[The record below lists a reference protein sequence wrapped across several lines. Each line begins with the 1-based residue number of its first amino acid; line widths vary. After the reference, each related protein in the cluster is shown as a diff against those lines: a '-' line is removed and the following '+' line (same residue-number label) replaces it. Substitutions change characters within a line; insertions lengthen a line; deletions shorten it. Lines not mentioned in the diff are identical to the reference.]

1 MVFRVAG
8 STVGAGGGPIGN
20 YGLFISSQNQ
30 TNSVANTANLVALD
44 ASAVRASGITNSAGT
59 LTFANAGFYQI
70 VVELS
75 FTSTT
80 GTNPTISTWL
90 QQNGTNI
97 ANTAQDFQLLGGA
110 NTFQI
115 GICNWIIQA
124 AANDTFATYWSCS
137 NTNVSLAYQ
146 GTLTSPV
153 RPASPS
159 AIIVISQV

>member
-8 STVGAGGGPIGN
+8 PVVGAGGGPIGN
-20 YGLFISSQNQ
+20 YGLFISTQNQ
-30 TNSVANTANLVALD
+30 LNNVANTANLVTLD
-44 ASAVRASGITNSAGT
+44 ASPVRASGITNSAGI

-70 VVELS
+70 VAELS
-75 FTSTT
+75 FTSTV
-80 GTNPTISTWL
+80 GANPTISTWFY
-90 QQNGTNI
+90 QNGANI

-146 GTLTSPV
+146 AALTGPV

>member
-8 STVGAGGGPIGN
+8 SVLGAGGGSIGN
-20 YGLFISSQNQ
+20 YGVFISSQNQ
-30 TNSVANTANLVALD
+30 LNNVANTANLVTLD
-44 ASAVRASGITNSAGT
+44 ASPVRASGITNSAGI

-70 VVELS
+70 VAELS
-75 FTSTT
+75 FTSTA
-80 GTNPTISTWL
+80 GANPTISTWFY
-90 QQNGTNI
+90 QNNANI
-97 ANTAQDFQLLGGA
+97 ANTTQDFQLLGGA

-159 AIIVISQV
+159 AIIIISQV

>member
-8 STVGAGGGPIGN
+8 SVVGAGGAAIGN
-20 YGLFISSQNQ
+20 YGLFISTANQ
-30 TNSVANTANLVALD
+30 LNSVANTANLVALD
-44 ASAVRASGITNSAGT
+44 TNAVRASGITNSAGT
-59 LTFANAGFYQI
+59 LTFANAGFYQV

-90 QQNGTNI
+90 AQNGSNI

-115 GICNWIIQA
+115 GICNWIIQT
-124 AANDTFATYWSCS
+124 AANDTFQVYWSCS

-146 GTLTSPV
+146 GTQTSPT
-153 RPASPS
+153 RPASLS